1 MVKNKNISQFRAE
14 DLHSEEKRKRQKVL
28 KRVTWCENLVKV
40 HEICNNNEEN
50 FEEDES
56 EEDRTEQHLE
66 KEWSERLVGGF
77 IYQSK
82 LLTDETK
89 DIKDVD
95 DKYSYRLL
103 KRKES
108 KNKEA
113 LQLSFL
119 GSSDRKQCKGRI

>member
-14 DLHSEEKRKRQKVL
+14 DLQCEKRGKRQKVL

-40 HEICNNNEEN
+40 HEICNNNDEN
-50 FEEDES
+50 FEEDKS

-82 LLTDETK
+82 LLTEETK

-95 DKYSYRLL
+95 DKYCYRLL

-119 GSSDRKQCKGRI
+119 GSSDRTQFKGRI